1 MQKMQ
6 NRSNLI
12 ILTDKSYLLIFFISK
27 LSYLLTKQL
36 GIRKLITCILSDFMQ
51 FLNNTRKH
59 STKNEYFT
67 MPVILTIIYLLR
79 EQKLNPNKYSEQK

>member
-1 MQKMQ
+1 MYFM
-6 NRSNLI
+6 NLN
-12 ILTDKSYLLIFFISK
+12 
-27 LSYLLTKQL
+27 
-36 GIRKLITCILSDFMQ
+36 ILSDFMQ

-79 EQKLNPNKYSEQK
+79 EQKLNPNKYSEQKINTIYFRQANEYYMIMHANIQYDKMHRFL